1 MLDGTGWAL
10 VEQSCGA
17 RAAVELQRLRE
28 ASEAALGRLE
38 ALEADVRFLCTELG
52 AEKLLWSSRF
62 LELLR
67 EQQGLRQRVSV
78 PRGGVPWSLG
88 TPNHSCPVP
97 AAGAA
102 VGPWGQP
109 RGARR
114 CGGAKCQWERGRG
127 PSRYEWGLRVMEM
140 VFWGRTRPPTMWLP
154 PRDTLS
160 NPCAAPS
167 PCTGGWAP
175 LGAWLGVP
183 TAPAHSCALLKD
195 SREWSSP
202 EGPSYSQAAFWGQ
215 GSVTEYLRGLLS
227 AGGPAQAP
235 QQSQDSAVPS
245 GSHVPVRTHGIS
257 LHPTTR
263 GASRALPSPALPI

>member
-1 MLDGTGWAL
+1 MLDGAGWAL

-17 RAAVELQRLRE
+17 RAVVELQRLRE

-78 PRGGVPWSLG
+78 PRGGVPWSRG
-88 TPNHSCPVP
+88 TPSHSCPVP

-114 CGGAKCQWERGRG
+114 CGGAKCQRERGRG

-140 VFWGRTRPPTMWLP
+140 VFWGRTRPPQRGCHPETPSVTPVLLP
-154 PRDTLS
+154 TPVLVAGHRWE
-160 NPCAAPS
+160 P
-167 PCTGGWAP
+167 
-175 LGAWLGVP
+175 
-183 TAPAHSCALLKD
+183 
-195 SREWSSP
+195 
-202 EGPSYSQAAFWGQ
+202 
-215 GSVTEYLRGLLS
+215 GSVF
-227 AGGPAQAP
+227 P
-235 QQSQDSAVPS
+235 QHQLT
-245 GSHVPVRTHGIS
+245 PV
-257 LHPTTR
+257 LC
-263 GASRALPSPALPI
+263 